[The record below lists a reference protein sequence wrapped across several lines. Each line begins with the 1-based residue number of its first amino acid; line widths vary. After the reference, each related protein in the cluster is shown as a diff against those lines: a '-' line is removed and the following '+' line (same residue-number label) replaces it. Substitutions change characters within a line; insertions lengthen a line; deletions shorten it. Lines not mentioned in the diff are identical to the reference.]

1 MVSENDLKYMAI
13 DDLIDLM
20 VKSINE
26 RLVWQKMKD
35 KENMTFKTQEIK
47 LIQKIIAYKRNE
59 LMLVKQ

>member
-1 MVSENDLKYMAI
+1 MVSENNLKYMAI

-35 KENMTFKTQEIK
+35 KENVTFKTQEIK
-47 LIQKIIAYKRNE
+47 LIQKIIEHKRNE

>member
-35 KENMTFKTQEIK
+35 KENMTFKIQEIK